1 MKKVLTLVAALTLA
15 LGSATSA
22 QARDNSYGGYKGYN
36 SYGGSTYDRSSGNS
50 YRSYGN
56 GSYSGSNAGTGSNW
70 GATTQG
76 STTRGTDSKGN
87 AWSYD
92 RNTGNYYNYG
102 TGESRQKGRRW

>member
-1 MKKVLTLVAALTLA
+1 MKKILSLVAVLTLA
-15 LGSATSA
+15 LGAVTSG
-22 QARDNSYGGYKGYN
+22 QARDNGYGAYKSYN
-36 SYGGSTYDRSSGNS
+36 YGGSTYGNASGNS

-56 GSYSGSNAGTGSNW
+56 GSYSGSNANTGSNW

-92 RNTGNYYNYG
+92 RNTGSYYNYG
-102 TGESRQKGRRW
+102 TGESRQNGRRW